1 MSPVAVLSIGW
12 VDDPRF
18 GEGAGMRCHFMS
30 DLHLEG
36 QEFGRLLPKG
46 DVLILAGDIC
56 NARCFEPK
64 PHDLYAIRQRDR
76 VLSFFDFARKRF
88 PHVLMIAGNHEHYD
102 GVFDD
107 SIGLLRRHLPGI
119 TVLDDDVTEIDGVR
133 FFGSTLWSDFEGR
146 NPAVMALIRKRVG
159 EYFFVRK
166 RDEAA
171 PGGLVRWRPEDAL
184 AAHDRALAALAA
196 AIPDGNTR
204 PTVVITHHAPS
215 LKGLNPYHVG
225 NGIDGAFASDLDSL
239 IERLSAVPVWIHG
252 HTHIRRQ
259 YRIGDT
265 AVHVNCLGLE
275 HKDPDAR
282 HFDPSAYVDIG

>member
-1 MSPVAVLSIGW
+1 M
-12 VDDPRF
+12 
-18 GEGAGMRCHFMS
+18 
-30 DLHLEG
+30 
-36 QEFGRLLPKG
+36 
-46 DVLILAGDIC
+46 
-56 NARCFEPK
+56 
-64 PHDLYAIRQRDR
+64 
-76 VLSFFDFARKRF
+76 
-88 PHVLMIAGNHEHYD
+88 
-102 GVFDD
+102 
-107 SIGLLRRHLPGI
+107 
-119 TVLDDDVTEIDGVR
+119 
-133 FFGSTLWSDFEGR
+133 
-146 NPAVMALIRKRVG
+146 
-159 EYFFVRK
+159 
-166 RDEAA
+166 
-171 PGGLVRWRPEDAL
+171 
-184 AAHDRALAALAA
+184 AALAA

-239 IERLSAVPVWIHG
+239 IARLTAVPVWIHG